1 MNQREIR
8 LAIALI
14 AILVLG
20 GGWVVFNRL
29 GGWKTSLE
37 RREVALAQRKLE
49 ADGML
54 AQRDFW
60 TVRSEWLNAH
70 QKDYTKRNDADTELL
85 NLLRDSAQ
93 THDITLSLS
102 QLGDPADAPG
112 VRAATITVD
121 ANGEYAKVWR
131 WLHALQA
138 DPTSFISIQGLT
150 IKPNVEDTKRLEV
163 SDLRLQKWF
172 RLP

>member
-1 MNQREIR
+1 MNPREQR

-20 GGWVVFNRL
+20 GGYTVFKRL
-29 GGWKTSLE
+29 GAWKTSLE

-49 ADGML
+49 AEGL
-54 AQRDFW
+54 LKQADFW
-60 TVRSEWLNAH
+60 KQRSEWLNAS
-70 QKDYTKRNDADTELL
+70 QKTYTTRNEADTQLL
-85 NLLRDSAQ
+85 NFIRDSAQ
-93 THDITLSLS
+93 THEVTLTLS
-102 QLGDPADAPG
+102 QLGDPAQAPG
-112 VRAATITVD
+112 VRAATMTVD

-131 WLHALQA
+131 WLHFLQA
-138 DPTSFISIQGLT
+138 DPTAFISIQGLT

-163 SDLRLQKWF
+163 TDLRILKWF